1 MSQPPNQP
9 YPGQPDAGQPYPGQP
24 APNPGQPWSSPP
36 GPGQPA
42 PNPGQPWSSPP
53 GPGQPAANPG
63 QPWSSP
69 PGPAQAGYP
78 EPPSGEQPWS
88 SPPGPAQPGYPGQP
102 YQGQPNPDVP
112 SSVPP
117 QPGYPPQPAY
127 GPQQSYP
134 QPGYAQ
140 PGYPQPGYPAPAKKS
155 RALPIT
161 LVSVALVLVLCVG
174 GGTAVY
180 LAGRNTAEGLANPIA
195 SSGPT
200 LDPTPTT
207 TRPRRAVI
215 TIVEPRTLA
224 GRPRVTDPKFA
235 ATIDQLEKN
244 LARLPNTSQ
253 TVGALY
259 GTPSKRDLVMV
270 VAAKS
275 FVLDPKAEVDAAF
288 EGAAFGKLKLS
299 GVVSVP
305 PGPLGGAAKCGK
317 GSDNGVA
324 MALCAWADEGSSGLI
339 VWYLTALSTAKDEF
353 VTIRGQVERK
363 SY

>member
-1 MSQPPNQP
+1 
-9 YPGQPDAGQPYPGQP
+9 
-24 APNPGQPWSSPP
+24 
-36 GPGQPA
+36 
-42 PNPGQPWSSPP
+42 
-53 GPGQPAANPG
+53 
-63 QPWSSP
+63 
-69 PGPAQAGYP
+69 
-78 EPPSGEQPWS
+78 
-88 SPPGPAQPGYPGQP
+88 
-102 YQGQPNPDVP
+102 VP

-117 QPGYPPQPAY
+117 QPGYSPQPGYPQPAY
-127 GPQQSYP
+127 APQPSYP
-134 QPGYAQ
+134 QQGYAQ
-140 PGYPQPGYPAPAKKS
+140 PGYPPQAGYPQPGYPTPPKKS
-155 RALPIT
+155 RAVPIA
-161 LVSVALVLVLCVG
+161 LVSAALVLVLCVG

-180 LAGRNTAEGLANPIA
+180 LAGRNTADSLATTFA
-195 SSGPT
+195 SAA
-200 LDPTPTT
+200 PTPGA
-207 TRPRRAVI
+207 TRTVTPSPRPVI

-235 ATIDQLEKN
+235 ATIEQLEKN
-244 LARLPNTSQ
+244 LALLPNTSQ

-259 GTPSKRDLVMV
+259 GTPAKRDLVMV

-275 FVLDPKAEVDAAF
+275 FVLNPKAEVDAAF
-288 EGAAFGKLKLS
+288 RGAAFGKLKLT

-363 SY
+363 SN